1 MHKLLTDSPGSRQ
14 FILGNEAI
22 ARGAIEAGV
31 AFVTCYPGT
40 PSSEIPLQFFHIT
53 RETDIYFEYSV
64 NEKVALEVGAG
75 AAATGLRTLVT
86 MKHVGVNVAADPL
99 MTLAY
104 VGVAGGMVIVT
115 ADDPSLFSSQ
125 NEQDNRYYAR
135 LSGLPML
142 EPTTIQELKD
152 LTARAFDLSESLNL
166 PVFLRTTTRLNHMR
180 GSVALGSMQPVIAK
194 KAFQKDPFNKVT
206 VPAVSRRLHQVL
218 LSRQEQALDLAEHWE
233 TNQII
238 GRGPFGL
245 VSNGMA
251 FNYVLDA
258 VKDLDLQE
266 KTSLLKLTFSHPMPR
281 NLCLQ
286 FLKQV
291 DTVLVVEELEPVLEQ
306 ELKAL
311 AHDNG
316 LKVSILGKDTGG
328 LSRLFEYNPALVR
341 EAVAQAFGIERPAT
355 GQVDDADLPDLPQRP
370 PTLCAGCP
378 HRATYYEVKQV
389 YGEDTIYP
397 TDIGCYTLGLLP
409 PISMADFLI
418 CMGSSVSSA
427 CGFAQAAEQKTV
439 AFIGDSTFFHSGL
452 TGLVNA
458 VHNRHNFTLVILDN
472 GTTAMTGH
480 QPHPGVDGRP
490 MDWNRDRVSIE
501 QVVRGCGVQDVHV
514 IKPFAVKKSIET
526 ISRTRDYPGVSVI
539 ISEEVCPLFAKAVKT
554 AKAKKPYF
562 VDPDRCRNHRDCVR
576 LLACPAIYLEGE
588 QVCIDPGLCVGCALC
603 AQICPEKAIRPLKSD
618 G

>member
-40 PSSEIPLQFFHIT
+40 PSSEIPLQFFHVT

-152 LTARAFDLSESLNL
+152 LTARAFALSESLNL
-166 PVFLRTTTRLNHMR
+166 PVLLRTTTRLNHMR
-180 GSVALGSMQPVIAK
+180 GSVALGPMQPVIAK

-218 LSRQEQALDLAEHWE
+218 LTRQEQALDLAEHWE

-266 KTSLLKLTFSHPMPR
+266 KTSLLKLTFSHPLPR
-281 NLCLQ
+281 DLCLQ

-341 EAVAQAFGIERPAT
+341 EAVAQAFGIERPAPA
-355 GQVDDADLPDLPQRP
+355 QVDDSDLPDLPQRP

-409 PISMADFLI
+409 PISMADFLL

-526 ISRTRDYPGVSVI
+526 IRRTLEHPGVSVI

-603 AQICPEKAIRPLKSD
+603 AQICPEKAIRPMQFD

>member
-40 PSSEIPLQFFHIT
+40 PSSEIPLQFFHVT

-152 LTARAFDLSESLNL
+152 LTAQAFALSENLNL
-166 PVFLRTTTRLNHMR
+166 PVLLRTTTRLNHMR
-180 GSVALGSMQPVIAK
+180 GSVALGPMQPVIAK

-218 LSRQEQALDLAEHWE
+218 LTRQEQALDLAEHWE

-266 KTSLLKLTFSHPMPR
+266 RTSLLKLTFSHPLPR
-281 NLCLQ
+281 DLCLQ

-341 EAVAQAFGIERPAT
+341 EAVAQAFGIERPAPA
-355 GQVDDADLPDLPQRP
+355 QVDDSDLPDLPQRP

-526 ISRTRDYPGVSVI
+526 IRRTLEHPGVSVI

-576 LLACPAIYLEGE
+576 LLACPAIYLEGD

-603 AQICPEKAIRPLKSD
+603 AQICPEKAIRPL
-618 G
+618 

>member
-539 ISEEVCPLFAKAVKT
+539 ISEEVCPLFAK
-554 AKAKKPYF
+554 
-562 VDPDRCRNHRDCVR
+562 
-576 LLACPAIYLEGE
+576 
-588 QVCIDPGLCVGCALC
+588 
-603 AQICPEKAIRPLKSD
+603 
-618 G
+618 

>member
-152 LTARAFDLSESLNL
+152 LTARTFDLSESLNL

-180 GSVALGSMQPVIAK
+180 GSVALGPMQPVIAK

-341 EAVAQAFGIERPAT
+341 EAVAQAFGIERPAPA
-355 GQVDDADLPDLPQRP
+355 QVDDSDLPDLPQRP

-514 IKPFAVKKSIET
+514 IKPFAVNKSIET
-526 ISRTRDYPGVSVI
+526 IRRTLDYPGVSVI

-562 VDPDRCRNHRDCVR
+562 VDPDCCRNHRDCVR
-576 LLACPAIYLEGE
+576 LPACPAIYLEGE

-603 AQICPEKAIRPLKSD
+603 AQICPEKAIRPL
-618 G
+618 